1 LAQDIRFH
9 LKPLG
14 NDANRIRF
22 IIEPSGRNTA
32 PAVAL
37 AAMTLNKLSSDSVM
51 VVMPSDHII
60 KDTKTFQNKLQL
72 AIEAAEQGY
81 LVTFGIIPTRP
92 ETAYGYIKSG
102 QPLRNSTDEIFHAEE
117 FFEKPDLKTAE
128 TFLHQGGYYWNSGI
142 FVWKTS
148 KILKEIETYLPG
160 LHQGF
165 KKIDELQNQEDETI
179 NEIYSSEPIA
189 KVFFCGSTSSPRTEK
204 VNDFNLSP
212 FTLSLSKGKLRTFAI
227 TSSFE
232 NISIGYGVLEK
243 SQDVLVIP
251 SDFGWSD
258 LGSWSALDNILE
270 KDERG
275 NILRGNLV
283 DIGSENST
291 VIASDRVIAT
301 IGLKDM
307 VVVDTPDATLVSSKE
322 KVQEVRK
329 VVEALKKNN
338 REKYLVHR
346 TVERPW
352 GSYTVLEKGSRYKIK
367 RIVLHPKAKL
377 SLQIHHHRSEHWVV
391 ISGTARVT
399 RGEEV
404 FDVHPNESTFIPISV
419 RHRLENPGLV
429 PVQINEV
436 QNGDYVEED
445 DIERLDN
452 DYQRIN
458 YPAAA
463 AGPEGLWPGGSCGAL
478 KFKTYFHVV
487 IPAPVF
493 PGINSSRNPGFP
505 AKLVLDLI
513 GERESS
519 YFL

>member
-1 LAQDIRFH
+1 MLNIVGEDTLLRQTIKRLKGFISLDNVWIITTDNLAQDIRFH

-37 AAMTLNKLSSDSVM
+37 AAMTLNKLSSDPVL

-60 KDTKTFQNKLQL
+60 RDTKTFQNKLQL

-81 LVTFGIIPTRP
+81 LVTFGIIPTRS
-92 ETAYGYIKSG
+92 ETAYGYIRSG
-102 QPLRNSTDEIFHAEE
+102 QPFRNSTDEIFHAED

-128 TFLHQGGYYWNSGI
+128 AFIHQGNFYWNSGI

-160 LHQGF
+160 LHQGL
-165 KKIDELQNQEDETI
+165 KKINELQNKGDETI
-179 NEIYSSEPIA
+179 NEIYSS
-189 KVFFCGSTSSPRTEK
+189 
-204 VNDFNLSP
+204 
-212 FTLSLSKGKLRTFAI
+212 
-227 TSSFE
+227 FE
-232 NISIGYGVLEK
+232 NISIDYGVLEK

-270 KDERG
+270 KDGQG

-291 VIASDRVIAT
+291 VIASDRFIAT

-307 VVVDTPDATLVSSKE
+307 VVIDTPDATLVSSKE

-338 REKYLVHR
+338 REEHLVHR

-377 SLQIHHHRSEHWVV
+377 SLQVHHHRSEHWVV

-419 RHRLENPGLV
+419 KHRLENQGLT
-429 PVQINEV
+429 PLQIIEV

-445 DIERLDN
+445 DIERLD
-452 DYQRIN
+452 DEYQR
-458 YPAAA
+458 
-463 AGPEGLWPGGSCGAL
+463 
-478 KFKTYFHVV
+478 FK
-487 IPAPVF
+487 
-493 PGINSSRNPGFP
+493 
-505 AKLVLDLI
+505 K
-513 GERESS
+513 E
-519 YFL
+519 